1 MAELFYKNDMINTA
15 IKHYLEGCLGDFNEI
30 NFAYAI
36 MNKKKPAEFIVISNN
51 PSWFEVYNENKYHLI
66 DPVMLTA
73 SHRISPFYWDENS
86 MTQFWQ
92 KPPLTVLDMAREYDI
107 TNGYTFVIH
116 DQQHNLAV
124 LSFMKGKECHC
135 DFNDKPEEIYA
146 MQMLLIK
153 THEKMHT
160 LCNDFHNQQRPPR
173 EVLSVRE
180 NQILYWASAGKT
192 YQEIAI
198 ILAITPSTVKFHM
211 ANVVRKFGVKN
222 AKHAISIG
230 IELQVIRKLM
240 P

>member
-1 MAELFYKNDMINTA
+1 MAEIFYENNLINST
-15 IKHYLEGCLGDFNEI
+15 IKCYLENCLGIFNEV

-36 MNKKKPAEFIVISNN
+36 MNKKNPAEFIAISNN
-51 PSWFEVYNENKYHLI
+51 NRWFEVYDENKYHLI

-73 SHRISPFYWDENS
+73 SHRVSPFYWDKNS
-86 MTQFWQ
+86 MLQSYL
-92 KPPLTVLDMAREYDI
+92 KPPLTVLDMAREYNI
-107 TNGYTFVIH
+107 ANGYTFVLH

-124 LSFMKGKECHC
+124 LSFMMGNESQCA
-135 DFNDKPEEIYA
+135 FNDKPEEIQA
-146 MQMLLIK
+146 MQMLLIQ

-160 LCNDFHNQQRPPR
+160 LCDDFHNQQRPHR
-173 EVLSVRE
+173 EALSVRE
-180 NQILYWASAGKT
+180 NQILHWASTGKT

-230 IELQVIRKLM
+230 IELEVIRKVM